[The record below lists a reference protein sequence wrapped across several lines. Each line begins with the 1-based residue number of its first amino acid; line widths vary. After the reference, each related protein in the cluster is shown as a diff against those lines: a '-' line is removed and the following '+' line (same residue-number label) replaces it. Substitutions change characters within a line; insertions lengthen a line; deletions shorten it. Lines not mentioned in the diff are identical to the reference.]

1 MVIQTLLADDE
12 PLARR
17 KLREFLQTDADVKI
31 VGEAG
36 SGSEVIDLLRKTN
49 PQVMFLDVCMP
60 GQDGFAVLDE
70 IAAEKGVTMPSV
82 IITTAYDQYA
92 LRAFDARAVDYLLKP
107 FTVERLRSAIQRVK
121 DQLSSAPQ
129 KAASSGNGETNGH
142 EHLSRIVFKSRGR
155 ILFLHASEIRWIGAE
170 ENYVRI
176 SNGTESHLLRDTI
189 SSMEE
194 RLDPK
199 MFLRVHRSA
208 IVNLNYVKEIRTD
221 PKGDFVVQLLNGQ
234 IVPMSRSY
242 HARIRHLLGRWMM
255 RPRAC
260 QVSPAC

>member
-17 KLREFLQTDADVKI
+17 KLREFLQADSDVEI

-36 SGSEVIDLLRKTN
+36 NGTEVLNLLRKTN
-49 PQVMFLDVCMP
+49 PQVMFLDVSMP
-60 GQDGFAVLDE
+60 GQDGFAVLDK
-70 IAAEKGVTMPSV
+70 IAAEKGMNMPSV

-107 FTVERLRSAIQRVK
+107 FTVERLRSAVQRVK
-121 DQLSSAPQ
+121 DQLSSAPA
-129 KAASSGNGETNGH
+129 KSGTGETTSQ

-155 ILFLHASEIRWIGAE
+155 ILFLHTSEIRWIGAE
-170 ENYVRI
+170 ENYVRV

-189 SSMEE
+189 SSMEA

-208 IVNLNYVKEIRTD
+208 IVNLNFVKEIRTD

-234 IVPMSRSY
+234 TVPMSRSY
-242 HARIRHLLGRWMM
+242 HARIRHLLDKWMM
-255 RPRAC
+255 RSRAC
-260 QVSPAC
+260 

>member
-1 MVIQTLLADDE
+1 MIRTVEIMVIQTLLADDE

-17 KLREFLQTDADVKI
+17 KLREFLQSDSDVKI

-36 SGSEVIDLLRKTN
+36 SGSEVIDLMRKTN

-60 GQDGFAVLDE
+60 GRDGFAVLDE
-70 IAAEKGVTMPSV
+70 IAAEKGMTMPSV
-82 IITTAYDQYA
+82 IFTTAYDQYA

-107 FTVERLRSAIQRVK
+107 FTVERLRAAVQRVK
-121 DQLSSAPQ
+121 DQLASAPA
-129 KAASSGNGETNGH
+129 KPENGAE
-142 EHLSRIVFKSRGR
+142 EHLTRIVFKSRGR
-155 ILFLHASEIRWIGAE
+155 ILFLPASEIRWIGAE

-189 SSMEE
+189 SSMEA

-221 PKGDFVVQLLNGQ
+221 PKGDFVVQLLNGHT
-234 IVPMSRSY
+234 VPMSRSY

-255 RPRAC
+255 RPKAC
-260 QVSPAC
+260 

>member
-1 MVIQTLLADDE
+1 MVIQTLLVDDE

-17 KLREFLQTDADVKI
+17 KLREFLQADSDVKI

-36 SGSEVIDLLRKTN
+36 SGSEVMDLMRKTN
-49 PQVMFLDVCMP
+49 PQVVFLDVRMP
-60 GQDGFAVLDE
+60 GQDGFAVLEE
-70 IAAEKGVTMPSV
+70 IAAEKGMTMPSV
-82 IITTAYDQYA
+82 IFTTAYDQYA

-107 FTVERLRSAIQRVK
+107 FTVERLRAAVQRVK
-121 DQLSSAPQ
+121 DQLSNASA
-129 KAASSGNGETNGH
+129 KTEEDGETNGQ
-142 EHLSRIVFKSRGR
+142 EHLTRIVFKSRGR
-155 ILFLHASEIRWIGAE
+155 ILFMHASEIRWIGAE

-189 SSMEE
+189 SSMEA

-221 PKGDFVVQLLNGQ
+221 TKGDFVVQLLNGQ
-234 IVPMSRSY
+234 TVPMSRSY

-255 RPRAC
+255 RPKA
-260 QVSPAC
+260 S

>member
-17 KLREFLQTDADVKI
+17 KLREFLQADADVKI

-36 SGSEVIDLLRKTN
+36 SGAEVMDLIRKTN
-49 PQVMFLDVCMP
+49 PQVMFLDVKMP
-60 GQDGFAVLDE
+60 GQDGFAVLEE
-70 IAAEKGVTMPSV
+70 IAAEKSMPMPSV

-92 LRAFDARAVDYLLKP
+92 LKAFDARAVDYLLKP
-107 FTVERLRSAIQRVK
+107 FTMERLRAAVQRVK
-121 DQLSSAPQ
+121 DQLSTAPA
-129 KAASSGNGETNGH
+129 KPEKGPETREQEYLNR
-142 EHLSRIVFKSRGR
+142 LVFKSKGR
-155 ILFLHASEIRWIGAE
+155 ILFLPATEIRWIGAE

-189 SSMEE
+189 SSMEQ

-208 IVNLNYVKEIRTD
+208 IVNLNHVKEIRTD
-221 PKGDFVVQLLNGQ
+221 TKGDFVVQLLNGH

-255 RPRAC
+255 RPKA
-260 QVSPAC
+260 S